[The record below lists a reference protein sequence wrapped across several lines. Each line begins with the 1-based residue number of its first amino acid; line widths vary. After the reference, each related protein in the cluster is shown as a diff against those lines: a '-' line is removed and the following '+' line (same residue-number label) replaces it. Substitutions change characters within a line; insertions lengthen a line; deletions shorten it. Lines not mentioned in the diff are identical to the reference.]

1 MKTIK
6 LMSLLAISAT
16 IFTGCSNDDDSIPEQ
31 VNQEEVV
38 TTMNVTLTGPSGNI
52 VTLKSYDADGDGPKA
67 PELTVSGA
75 LAANTIY
82 SGEVE
87 LLNETETPVENTT
100 LEIMEENDEHQFFFS
115 NSDALEVSF
124 AYADT
129 ENDYDDDPTNDDEDA
144 NPVGILFTL
153 STLEASSGTVSI
165 VLVHQPDKD
174 ASGVVQGDRAN
185 AGGEE
190 DFVASFPVTI
200 Q

>member
-6 LMSLLAISAT
+6 LMSLLALSAT
-16 IFTGCSNDDDSIPEQ
+16 IFTGCSDDDDSIPEQ

-38 TTMNVTLTGPSGNI
+38 TTMNVTLTGPSGNV
-52 VTLKSYDADGDGPKA
+52 VTLKSYDSDGDGPKA
-67 PELTVSGA
+67 PVITVSGP

-82 SGEVE
+82 SGDVE
-87 LLNETETPVENTT
+87 LLNETEKPVENTT
-100 LEIMEENDEHQFFFS
+100 LEIMKENDEHQFFFS

-129 ENDYDDDPTNDDEDA
+129 ENDYDDDTTNDDEDA
-144 NPVGILFTL
+144 DPVGILFTL
-153 STLEASSGTVSI
+153 STVDVSSGTVSI
-165 VLVHQPDKD
+165 VLIHQPEKD
-174 ASGVVQGDRAN
+174 ASGVAQGDITN

-190 DFVASFPVTI
+190 DFVATFPITI